1 MFDVEKIKINGA
13 FYEMYENVFG
23 DDFFVILA
31 SLRQNA
37 RITRLRKK
45 EEKDLSDEEKE
56 ELLEAN
62 LKVATVMKK
71 CTPRIAYIGSKLY
84 KNQYNGSYQDFLA
97 FLATCDASDFLNPEI
112 ISAVWEKIHLDQ
124 NVPKS
129 VKNA

>member
-62 LKVATVMKK
+62 IKVATVMKK

-84 KNQYNGSYQDFLA
+84 NNQYNGSYQDFLA